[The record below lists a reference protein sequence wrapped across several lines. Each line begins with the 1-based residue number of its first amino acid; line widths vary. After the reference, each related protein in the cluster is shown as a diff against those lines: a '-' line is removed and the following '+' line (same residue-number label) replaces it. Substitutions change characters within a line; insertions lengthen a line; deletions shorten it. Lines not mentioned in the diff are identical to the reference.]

1 MIFSTAYADAAPAAQ
16 SGGLASLLLPIS
28 LIIVFYFLL
37 IRPQQ
42 KQRKQHQALIASL
55 KKGDKVM
62 TNSGLIAT
70 ITKVVNDQE
79 VLLEIAN
86 GVHCRFVKSA
96 IINVVNA
103 DAQKT
108 PQIANNNTPVEKE
121 KVSNEKISDEKTDVE
136 SQSEVNQKTST
147 KEWYAY
153 NI

>member
-147 KEWYAY
+147 KE
-153 NI
+153 